1 VASDLFTIVAGAAGL
16 LVWAGMVEAFISQYH
31 QPVIPYALKIA
42 FGACELSALCIFL
55 GWAGRE

>member
-1 VASDLFTIVAGAAGL
+1 
-16 LVWAGMVEAFISQYH
+16 VEAFISQYH

-42 FGACELSALCIFL
+42 FGACELSALSIFL